1 MSRKTSRLRQWLV
14 PRPPHP
20 GKLQRQGKAVIKR
33 GYTALKF
40 DPFGDNWRT
49 LSPPEFDL
57 SLEIICA
64 VREAVGEEVDVLI
77 EGHRRFNLSTAL
89 QFAHAMHR
97 FRPAWF
103 EEPLDHSNISAM
115 AELARRSPVPI
126 ATGESFSN
134 KHQFAELL
142 KHDVIDIWQPEPLNL
157 GGLFATRKVADFV
170 DAHYGVVAPHSA
182 QGPICSAACA
192 QLSASL
198 PNFFIQEI
206 FDDFN
211 EPWEQLLV
219 DHPVQVVE
227 GLIQVSNRPGLG
239 IELNQEEIERHPYH
253 PENALPL
260 FKRGWERRGRTAV
273 LSTDDGASAK
283 RYDG

>member
-134 KHQFAELL
+134 EHQFAELL

-157 GGLFATRKVADFV
+157 GGLFATRKVPDFV

-182 QGPICSAACA
+182 QGPVCSAPAR
-192 QLSASL
+192 SYL
-198 PNFFIQEI
+198 PPFPTSSSRKSSTI
-206 FDDFN
+206 
-211 EPWEQLLV
+211 LM
-219 DHPVQVVE
+219 
-227 GLIQVSNRPGLG
+227 SPGRNCWS
-239 IELNQEEIERHPYH
+239 II
-253 PENALPL
+253 L
-260 FKRGWERRGRTAV
+260 FKWSTA
-273 LSTDDGASAK
+273 LSRFPTGPALE
-283 RYDG
+283 